1 MRIIAIDS
9 FSGGWVIH
17 YEVPALCGCYFN
29 RKALFIQQVIQPTI
43 EEATQLINE
52 SNN

>member
-9 FSGGWVIH
+9 FNGGWVIQ
-17 YEVPALCGCYFN
+17 YEVPVPCGCYFD
-29 RKALFIQQVIQPTI
+29 RKALYVAQTIQPTI
-43 EEATQLINE
+43 EEAKQLINE